1 MDTYIH
7 PQMEIDT
14 PPTSCAHSLK
24 RISPNVEASQTD
36 THQLMN
42 KHCRTWL
49 SDQKKEITENPR
61 LYMILQMS
69 QKEKEVKAQ
78 RPDSVIF
85 KCLEE
90 AGPSRQK
97 GARGSQ
103 QPREVGNA
111 SSMGIRW
118 RNVFE

>member
-1 MDTYIH
+1 
-7 PQMEIDT
+7 
-14 PPTSCAHSLK
+14 
-24 RISPNVEASQTD
+24 
-36 THQLMN
+36 
-42 KHCRTWL
+42 
-49 SDQKKEITENPR
+49 
-61 LYMILQMS
+61 MILQMP

-90 AGPSRQK
+90 VGPSRQK

-111 SSMGIRW
+111 SSMGMKW
-118 RNVFE
+118 HSVFE